1 MPHSVA
7 TSAPSPAR
15 EIIRDGQHTTE
26 ALSALANEI
35 SDPTSLHT
43 IAERAASILQY
54 AVDPIS
60 GNSEPSYGLLYGLI
74 QSGKTS
80 VITITTAMAVDNG
93 FKCII
98 VLTSDLNPLYTQTLR
113 RIRSQLRGLKVF
125 GKAEWDGSAFE
136 RQLRTSPF
144 VVVCSKNSDH
154 LTSLIEAF
162 KKIGAA
168 NGARGL
174 PTLVID
180 DEADQASLNTRTQK
194 NAKKKTLDVSGINGL
209 ISELRDFF
217 RINTYLQVTA
227 TPQALFLQRPD
238 HLYRPSFTVLSQ
250 PGPGYIGGEA
260 FFEDDSNLLR
270 LVDIHEVDE
279 LKSGHQPNPTHR
291 LPAGIRQALLTF
303 WVAAA
308 ARNIQ
313 TPQENFSFLCHISHT
328 KIDHRHIIDLFER
341 FREDTVNSFGETA
354 KPAYTKLRADLLA
367 AYQDLSQTEPGLP
380 PFDAVL
386 KKIEFLLPAASIKEI
401 NSNSDEEIVPDHPYS
416 IFVGGNKLGRGVTIP
431 NLITSYYGRNPKRP
445 NSDTVLQHARM
456 YGYRQ
461 RHIGVT
467 RLFLPEKLAD
477 HFRIIHQMETSLR
490 ALIEKHPQGE
500 FEGICLV
507 SPVQATRRNVLDPN
521 AIGVYVAGGW
531 LNPRYVLRTSDTV
544 SATKWLDEKLSAY
557 KDTEAY
563 YATDV
568 ASVIDLIERCEADP
582 TLGAELWHKKN
593 IRAAL
598 ELWNNREEIGAAAA
612 NIGVPK
618 NKRAY
623 IRVRRDRE
631 LETPR
636 RRETQGF
643 YSGGEDKEVPAD
655 AVTLFMYRLKK
666 SAKGEAVWLPQ
677 IRFPDGNYAIAF
689 SFDE

>member
-1 MPHSVA
+1 MPLSA
-7 TSAPSPAR
+7 TAPAPRLER

-80 VITITTAMAVDNG
+80 VITITTALAVDNG

-174 PTLVID
+174 PALIID
-180 DEADQASLNTRTQK
+180 DEADQASLNTRTQR
-194 NAKKKTLDVSGINGL
+194 NAKKKTVDVSGINKL
-209 ISELRDFF
+209 ISELRGFF
-217 RINTYLQVTA
+217 RTNTYLQVTA

-260 FFEDDSNLLR
+260 FFEDGSKLLES
-270 LVDIHEVDE
+270 VDINEVDE
-279 LKSGHQPNPTHR
+279 LKSGHQPDPTHR
-291 LPAGIRQALLTF
+291 LPAGIRRALLTF

-308 ARNIQ
+308 AKNIQ
-313 TPQENFSFLCHISHT
+313 SPQENFSFLCHISHT
-328 KIDHRHIIDLFER
+328 KIDHRHIVDLFEK
-341 FREDTVNSFGETA
+341 FREDTVNNFGEPGKVPYA
-354 KPAYTKLRADLLA
+354 KLRTDLLE
-367 AYQDLSQTEPGLP
+367 AYNDLFQTEPGLP
-380 PFDAVL
+380 SFDAVL

-467 RLFLPEKLAD
+467 RLFLPDKLAE
-477 HFRIIHQMETSLR
+477 HFRIIHQMETALR
-490 ALIEKHPQGE
+490 ALIERHPQGE
-500 FEGICLV
+500 FEGICLA
-507 SPVQATRRNVLDPN
+507 SPLQATRRNVLDPN

-531 LNPRYVLRTSDTV
+531 VNPRYPLRTS
-544 SATKWLDEKLSAY
+544 ATAEATRWLDEKLSSY
-557 KDTEAY
+557 DNESKPFY
-563 YATDV
+563 ITDV
-568 ASVIDLIERCEADP
+568 SSVIEIAGKCVADP
-582 TLGAELWHKKN
+582 ELGTELWNMKT
-593 IRAAL
+593 IGAAL
-598 ELWNNREEIGAAAA
+598 EKMEILKGA
-612 NIGVPK
+612 K
-618 NKRAY
+618 AY
-623 IRVRRDRE
+623 IRVRRNRE
-631 LETPR
+631 LEAS

-643 YSGGEDKEVPAD
+643 YSGGEDKEVPTD
-655 AVTLFMYRLKK
+655 AVTLYMYRLKK